1 LDFKYNKEKV
11 EIKMQDNTHL
21 DLMQKKI
28 SVLEVSNLTVERAG
42 SVVIE
47 NANFSIRKG
56 DYVGIV
62 GPNGGGKTSL
72 LLALLNILPK
82 KEGSIRLFGQEIE
95 SFSNWEKVAYVPQ
108 HATNFDSQF
117 PLSVRELVS
126 LGRIT
131 RNNLGRTLK
140 RSDIEAVDQSLE
152 FMGITEIADKRI
164 GQLSGGQKQRVFV
177 AKALVRNPEIIL
189 LDEPIGGV
197 DAKTQ
202 EKFFKKLSDLNIKKG
217 ITILLVT
224 HDLTAVFCRMSKVI
238 CMNRFVN
245 VTELNGDVEPEEVLR
260 KAYGEH
266 FHFVFHDHKC
276 EQVFEDE

>member
-21 DLMQKKI
+21 DLMQEKI

-47 NANFSIRKG
+47 NANFSIHKG